1 MASIHGIDIRDNVLF
16 YHKKVIVPGVI
27 DVTSQFRN
35 TRWQSD
41 ISRLKKVSKD
51 HTRFYH
57 PLMVDAY
64 DNNQYSSYFQPDSL
78 TRAPLGAEGVS
89 YWSIQKTGWFASRLE
104 PGYPKGATAEQIV
117 EVFDMHRTN
126 MWKRHYEFN
135 EKARWI
141 NPTYPNDGSTGQ
153 IQVNGIPHFVVIDSP
168 TSTVAQSAGHPT
180 GYSTVNG
187 LSRTTYPELKNWQAT
202 ATDMSI
208 SNGQKR
214 LDDMIDLMQWVC
226 PKDLPGEEKPKLNYV
241 IESHRTPYTLY
252 RDQKYSFIGDAD
264 YSKDPAKIRNSD
276 TSVGNGLLF
285 RGIPWLWA
293 DALTQSTTRDGT
305 ANPAYNSSQPV
316 YLLDQSTWC
325 IYAAEGLFQDESE
338 PVMKSD
344 DHNTYAM
351 HMDTVYQRVCYN
363 PGANGVITFA

>member
-78 TRAPLGAEGVS
+78 TRSPLGAEGVS

-135 EKARWI
+135 ERARWI
-141 NPTYPNDGSTGQ
+141 NPTGPNDGSNGQ
-153 IQVNGIPHFVVIDSP
+153 IQVMGIPHFVPIDSP
-168 TSTVAQSAGHPT
+168 SSTVAQSAGHPS

-187 LSRTTYPELKNWQAT
+187 LSRTDHPELKSWQAT

-226 PKDLPGEEKPKLNYV
+226 PKELPGEEKPMLNYV
-241 IESHRTPYTLY
+241 IESHRDPYTQY

-264 YSKDPAKIRNSD
+264 YSKDPAKIRNSGS
-276 TSVGNGLLF
+276 SVGNGLLF
-285 RGIPWLWA
+285 RGIPWYWA
-293 DALTQSTTRDGT
+293 DALTQSTMRDGT
-305 ANPAYNSSQPV
+305 SNPAYNASKPV
-316 YLLDQSTWC
+316 YLLDESTWL
-325 IYAAEGLFQDESE
+325 IYAAEGLFYDESA
-338 PVMKSD
+338 PLRAAN
-344 DHNTYAM
+344 DHNTFEM
-351 HMDTVYQRVCYN
+351 HMDTVYQRVCFN